1 VSAVDP
7 TRRPHAGPADP
18 RDPADHG
25 DVRAALDLARLAP
38 SVHNSQP
45 WWWRTGDGVVHLCA
59 DLTRWLPG
67 TDPDGRDLLLA
78 CGAALHHL
86 RVALA
91 ARGHGA
97 VVHRLPS
104 PDEPDLLA
112 VLGVR
117 PGPQPE
123 PAVDPTL
130 VHAISRRHT
139 DRRPYR
145 DLPLARGTLDR
156 LVRVAAAQGAQL
168 RVVDDPRTHDLVAT
182 ALRTSA
188 VEHAASADYRAEL
201 AAWTGRPSRLDGVP
215 GHRRTGVGDGPDG
228 ATLLLL
234 TTSSDDRL
242 SRLRAG
248 EATSAVLLE
257 ATRSGLAT
265 CPLSEP
271 LEVDGTRA
279 LLEDEVLR
287 GSACPQLLLRVGEAP
302 LTGTE
307 PAASPRRPLAL
318 QVASLGG

>member
-1 VSAVDP
+1 MSTAGLDDP
-7 TRRPHAGPADP
+7 V
-18 RDPADHG
+18 DHG
-25 DVRAALDLARLAP
+25 DVHAALDLARLAP

-86 RVALA
+86 RIALA

-97 VVHRLPS
+97 VVHRLPE

-112 VLGVR
+112 VLGIR
-117 PGPQPE
+117 PGPRPE

-130 VHAISRRHT
+130 VDAIPRRHT

-145 DLPLARGTLDR
+145 DLPLAGGTVGR
-156 LVRVAAAQGAQL
+156 LTRVAMEQGAQL
-168 RVVDDPRTHDLVAT
+168 RVVDDPRTHDVVAS
-182 ALRTSA
+182 ALRASA
-188 VEHAASADYRAEL
+188 IEHAASEGYRSEL
-201 AAWTGRPSRLDGVP
+201 AGWTGRPSGLDGVA
-215 GHRRTGVGDGPDG
+215 GHRRTGVGEEPDG

-234 TTSSDDRL
+234 ATSSDDRL

-248 EATSAVLLE
+248 EAMSAVLLE

-271 LEVDGTRA
+271 MEVDGTRA

-302 LTGTE
+302 LTGAAPE
-307 PAASPRRPLAL
+307 ASPRRPLAL
-318 QVASLGG
+318 QVEPLGG